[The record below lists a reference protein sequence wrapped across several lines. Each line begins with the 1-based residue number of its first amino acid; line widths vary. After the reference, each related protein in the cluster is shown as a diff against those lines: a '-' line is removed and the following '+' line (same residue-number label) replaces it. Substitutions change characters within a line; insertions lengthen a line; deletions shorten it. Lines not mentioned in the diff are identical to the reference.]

1 MCVVFFSRYLDT
13 KFPSAAII
21 VQICRKSSMARLR
34 FGAIFAIRIIAES
47 GLLYTLTSMAA
58 LCAIFIKYAHGPLC
72 AMTITTAIVRFT

>member
-1 MCVVFFSRYLDT
+1 
-13 KFPSAAII
+13 
-21 VQICRKSSMARLR
+21 MARLR